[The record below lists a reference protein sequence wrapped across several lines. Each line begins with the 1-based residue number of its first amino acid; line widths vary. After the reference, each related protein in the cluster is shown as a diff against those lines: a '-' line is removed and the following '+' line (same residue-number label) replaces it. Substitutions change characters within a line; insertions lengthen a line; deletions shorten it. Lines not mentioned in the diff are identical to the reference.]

1 MRQMLNNPMMQA
13 MMSNPDLMRTM
24 LQSNPMIRQMT
35 EAVGAGVLDN
45 PWNEV
50 QTCLGGF
57 TKMQRRGIVCPGLAV

>member
-35 EAVGAGVLDN
+35 EAVGAGVLGS
-45 PWNEV
+45 PRIKV
-50 QTCLGGF
+50 QACAGGLL
-57 TKMQRRGIVCPGLAV
+57 KAGA